1 MFPTFGS
8 LSWITPYGVMLV
20 AALFS
25 CWLYARRRALD
36 FGLDVSH
43 VDLAVPLVFAVSL
56 LGAEFLSI
64 VNPRDT
70 EFAGQVL
77 QSHSRFRL
85 FGLLLIGIPALFTF
99 SRLTNISF
107 RTLLDLFALPVLL
120 WLALVRIGCFMAGCC
135 WGDLTQEYPGMAA
148 IEDPQLSLQVLTLPW
163 LSSDWLPV
171 AVSFPVES
179 LTYQQHLALGLIEP
193 GNISS
198 LPVHPTQLYELV
210 LIVLLLVVLRRVE
223 SRRMPAGMAAL
234 LALGG
239 YSVLRFFIEFLRAD
253 NVLVLGSL
261 TFHQFIC
268 IALLLACIAFTPLI
282 KRAN

>member
-8 LSWITPYGVMLV
+8 LTWITPYGLMLV
-20 AALFS
+20 VALFS
-25 CWLYARRRALD
+25 CWLYARRRALV

-43 VDLAVPLVFAVSL
+43 VDLAVPLVFAISL

-64 VNPRDT
+64 ISPRDT

-77 QSHSRFRL
+77 QAHSRFRL

-107 RTLLDLFALPVLL
+107 RVLLDLFALPVLL
-120 WLALVRIGCFMAGCC
+120 WLALIRIGCFMAGCC
-135 WGDLTQEYPGMAA
+135 WGDLAQEHPGMAA

-163 LSSDWLPV
+163 LSGDWLPYT
-171 AVSFPVES
+171 ASFPPDS
-179 LTYQQHLALGLIEP
+179 LAHLQHLALGLIEP
-193 GNISS
+193 GSISS
-198 LPVHPTQLYELV
+198 LPVHPVQLYALV
-210 LIVLLLVVLRRVE
+210 LIVLWLVFLRRVE
-223 SRRMPAGMAAL
+223 SRQMPAGMLAL

-239 YSVLRFFIEFLRAD
+239 YSILRFFIEFLRAD
-253 NVLVLGSL
+253 NILVLDKL
-261 TFHQFIC
+261 TFHQLIC
-268 IALLLACIAFTPLI
+268 IVLLLVCVACVPIT